1 MIDWEDEG
9 FLLAKRKFR
18 ENANIINVFT
28 KNYGKVSGIVYGG
41 NSRKIKNF
49 LQIGNKIYINHKSKN
64 DKQIGYFQPEIIDPI
79 SPKYFDDKKRMCSIS
94 SLTAMLNLL
103 LPEMQKNLKIF
114 YSLVDFFD
122 KLDESK
128 WIQYYIAWEIYL
140 IQELGFGIEY
150 NKLKSKKNGNF
161 QNFVID
167 GTTYEIPLFIFNKLG
182 DVNNSDIKK
191 GLVFTRKLLMNKFFL
206 INNIQFPKFRFT
218 LENYF

>member
-1 MIDWEDEG
+1 
-9 FLLAKRKFR
+9 
-18 ENANIINVFT
+18 
-28 KNYGKVSGIVYGG
+28 
-41 NSRKIKNF
+41 
-49 LQIGNKIYINHKSKN
+49 
-64 DKQIGYFQPEIIDPI
+64 
-79 SPKYFDDKKRMCSIS
+79 MCSIS

-103 LPEMQKNLKIF
+103 LPEMQKNSKIF

-150 NKLKSKKNGNF
+150 NKLKSKKNVNF

-167 GTTYEIPLFIFNKLG
+167 GTAYEIPLFIFNKLG

>member
-28 KNYGKVSGIVYGG
+28 KKYGKVSGIVYGG
-41 NSRKIKNF
+41 NSRKVKNF

-64 DKQIGYFQPEIIDPI
+64 DKQIGYFKPEIIDPI
-79 SPKYFDDKKRMCSIS
+79 SPKYFDDKKKMCSIS
-94 SLTAMLNLL
+94 SITAMLNSL

-114 YSLVDFFD
+114 NYLDDFFN
-122 KLDESK
+122 KLNEKK
-128 WIQYYIAWEIYL
+128 WIQYYILWEIYL
-140 IQELGFGIEY
+140 IQELGFGIDY
-150 NKLKSKKNGNF
+150 DKLKLKKDSNF
-161 QNFVID
+161 QDLIID
-167 GTTYEIPLFIFNKLG
+167 GTGYEVPLFIFDELG
-182 DVNNSDIKK
+182 DVSDSDIKK

-206 INNIQFPKFRFT
+206 INNIQFPKSRIT